1 MKTQNTTFAKWVTLV
16 CFTLA
21 SMSGLKSQN
30 PVKDSTNT
38 TKEEIRQINLNEIR
52 ISASFMPE
60 KSTPL
65 RLTSVNHSEISA
77 KATGQTFPELLK
89 RVPGI
94 YATAESGSY
103 GDAKINI
110 RGFKQENISVMLNG
124 IPISGLTTGGMYW
137 NNWAGLADAT
147 SMIQVQKGP
156 GASMLSDNSM
166 GGTINIITTLP
177 VERASASAGVSA
189 TDYGLFKYQASL
201 NSGVLKNGWA
211 LSLSTSYV
219 TGNTFIE
226 SSDVN
231 SWAYLLT
238 VSKKIGE
245 RHSLVMTL
253 LGSPERH
260 QQRSAKL
267 TAAEV
272 EEYGTSYNKN
282 WGWDDGKRRNISEN
296 FYHKPYLTIH
306 HFYKITPATTMN
318 SAVYLST
325 GDGGGKW
332 SESKG
337 KSIIEFQKDGQ
348 IDWNEVI
355 STNRDPQ
362 TGESIRVQTDYLAG
376 HLQTG
381 LKWGINTKLSPNLS
395 LESGLHYQ
403 FYSTWE
409 KEVIT
414 DLLGG
419 DYWYEDYEN
428 NSMAGVAGRD
438 QIKVVGDEIRL
449 NSGKIINHGTLY
461 TMISYET
468 PRLTSKVGVS
478 IFGTTIRR
486 RDNYNYVGNEYSRIA
501 YGRGFSLK
509 AGILGKISRT
519 SSVYINAAIN
529 SRIPYSDVFF
539 SSWNNNITNG
549 VKNER
554 NLLTEAGFR
563 TTGNKLALELTA
575 YAALWKNKSV
585 MSNPYVMQ
593 ETGLNRFLV
602 RGLDAL
608 HTGLEADIS
617 YAFTSKLRAKSYL
630 SIADWRWKNDVSA
643 TIFDNYSW
651 HIIGTL
657 NIYTNGLPVG
667 DSPQNQLSLGVEYT
681 PVKYLTL
688 NGDLNYY
695 GKFYADFEPSSRSN
709 PNNPGVYRIP
719 SYTVVNASA
728 NYRFSILGKRS
739 SAILNL
745 NNLTDKIYIERGT
758 DGSDHTINTFKG
770 FWSNG
775 FSANLALR
783 IDL

>member
-219 TGNTFIE
+219 TGKTFIE

-282 WGWDDGKRRNISEN
+282 WGWYDGKRRNISEN

-381 LKWGINTKLSPNLS
+381 FKWGINTKISPNLS

-414 DLLGG
+414 GG
-419 DYWYEDYEN
+419 
-428 NSMAGVAGRD
+428 
-438 QIKVVGDEIRL
+438 
-449 NSGKIINHGTLY
+449 
-461 TMISYET
+461 
-468 PRLTSKVGVS
+468 
-478 IFGTTIRR
+478 
-486 RDNYNYVGNEYSRIA
+486 
-501 YGRGFSLK
+501 
-509 AGILGKISRT
+509 
-519 SSVYINAAIN
+519 
-529 SRIPYSDVFF
+529 
-539 SSWNNNITNG
+539 
-549 VKNER
+549 
-554 NLLTEAGFR
+554 
-563 TTGNKLALELTA
+563 
-575 YAALWKNKSV
+575 
-585 MSNPYVMQ
+585 
-593 ETGLNRFLV
+593 
-602 RGLDAL
+602 
-608 HTGLEADIS
+608 
-617 YAFTSKLRAKSYL
+617 
-630 SIADWRWKNDVSA
+630 
-643 TIFDNYSW
+643 
-651 HIIGTL
+651 
-657 NIYTNGLPVG
+657 
-667 DSPQNQLSLGVEYT
+667 
-681 PVKYLTL
+681 
-688 NGDLNYY
+688 
-695 GKFYADFEPSSRSN
+695 
-709 PNNPGVYRIP
+709 
-719 SYTVVNASA
+719 
-728 NYRFSILGKRS
+728 
-739 SAILNL
+739 
-745 NNLTDKIYIERGT
+745 
-758 DGSDHTINTFKG
+758 
-770 FWSNG
+770 
-775 FSANLALR
+775 
-783 IDL
+783 